1 MTRIHKITSLILL
14 AGVLVTSCR
23 PENFKEIGTQSSVVS
38 SLAGTWKLTR
48 VTQTDED
55 AKSKGFNYGP
65 VNIQQMDLTNV
76 FPYTDFKLTL
86 NANGNTPTTFTAV
99 PGNAPK
105 IIRLTSGNWLLD
117 NPSYPKEITM
127 ANATDTAKI
136 TLGGYP
142 AGEAPVLKIR
152 TERRDASTGKLLIS
166 YSYEFSKQ

>member
-1 MTRIHKITSLILL
+1 MLSIMTRIHKITSLILL

-86 NANGNTPTTFTAV
+86 NATGNTPTTFTAV
-99 PGNAPK
+99 PGNYWIIQAIPK
-105 IIRLTSGNWLLD
+105 KLPWQMQLIRQKSHWEVIL
-117 NPSYPKEITM
+117 
-127 ANATDTAKI
+127 
-136 TLGGYP
+136 
-142 AGEAPVLKIR
+142 R
-152 TERRDASTGKLLIS
+152 ERRQ
-166 YSYEFSKQ
+166 F